1 MFSLRAALILLTRT
15 DVTEAGRVV
24 IEASPY
30 GGMAAFGEWERL
42 GCSCETDA
50 VLGASERNL
59 SASESR

>member
-1 MFSLRAALILLTRT
+1 MFSLRAALILSTRT

-42 GCSCETDA
+42 GCSCE
-50 VLGASERNL
+50 LMQF
-59 SASESR
+59 